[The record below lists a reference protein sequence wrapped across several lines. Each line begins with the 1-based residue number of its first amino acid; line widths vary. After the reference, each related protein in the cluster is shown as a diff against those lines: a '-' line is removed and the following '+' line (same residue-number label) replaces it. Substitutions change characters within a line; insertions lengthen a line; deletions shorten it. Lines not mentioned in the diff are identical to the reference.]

1 MMEMSVCKL
10 KSVMIQNYGQIE
22 FLAIETM
29 DSIFSQN
36 YPAFNVGKENQKD
49 QLDYIC
55 NFLDID
61 APLSGKLIFSGDK
74 DIYKFTDK
82 GMIGLL
88 YNPEN
93 NKFFSLQM
101 KYTISDTKYQKI
113 ISDFKENNPDVTN
126 LSDYEMSIYGYVQ
139 QSKVGK
145 EDEQIYLNNV
155 TDYIDKIL
163 LNERLMNTLNIQPKK
178 GINKI

>member
-1 MMEMSVCKL
+1 MLVRKT
-10 KSVMIQNYGQIE
+10 K
-22 FLAIETM
+22 
-29 DSIFSQN
+29 
-36 YPAFNVGKENQKD
+36 KD

-61 APLSGKLIFSGDK
+61 APLSGKLIFSGEK
-74 DIYKFTDK
+74 EVYKFTNK

-101 KYTISDTKYQKI
+101 KYTVSDTKYQKI
-113 ISDFKENNPDVTN
+113 ISEFKESNPNVTN

-155 TDYIDKIL
+155 IYYINKIL
-163 LNERLMNTLNIQPKK
+163 LNERLMSTLNIQSKK

>member
-1 MMEMSVCKL
+1 MEMSVCKL
-10 KSVMIQNYGQIE
+10 KSVMLQDHGQIE

-29 DSIFSQN
+29 DNIFSQN
-36 YPAFNVGKENQKD
+36 YPAFNVGKENQKE
-49 QLDYIC
+49 QLDYMC
-55 NFLDID
+55 SFLGID
-61 APLSGKLIFSGDK
+61 TPLSRKLVFAGDK
-74 DIYKFTDK
+74 EIYKFTDK
-82 GMIGLL
+82 GMIELL

-93 NKFFSLQM
+93 NKFFSLQI
-101 KYTISDTKYQKI
+101 KYTVTKDKYQNI

-155 TDYIDKIL
+155 IDYINKIL
-163 LNERLMNTLNIQPKK
+163 LNERLMNTLNIQAKK